1 LRTLPMQDNKA
12 LKHHIRRDTLI
23 FYLKNSEEYIE
34 LGDILDW
41 LCKYSGVEIKQ
52 GQENTQVL

>member
-1 LRTLPMQDNKA
+1 MQDKET
-12 LKHHIRRDTLI
+12 LKHPIRRDTLI

-34 LGDILDW
+34 IGDILDW